1 MDFLTNFIIWSL
13 ATFGAAN
20 IIVYSTMFKP
30 VRERL
35 VGVPFFGKLIN
46 CILCMGFWVG
56 VFWGLTIW
64 SPSEYFILK
73 QSVPFQLFFDMLF
86 NGSLGSC
93 VSWLIYLSIAN
104 RMAGK

>member
-1 MDFLTNFIIWSL
+1 MDYLTNFLIWSL

-20 IIVYSTMFKP
+20 IIVYSTIFQP
-30 VRERL
+30 VRNSVAKIPL
-35 VGVPFFGKLIN
+35 ISKLIN

-56 VFWGLTIW
+56 VFWGFTIW

-73 QSVPFQLFFDMLF
+73 QSLPYQIIFDALF

-93 VSWLIYLSIAN
+93 ISWIIYLMIVDKMS
-104 RMAGK
+104 GK